1 MAALSLCLAVLSFGI
16 LFWIDD
22 LGAQYKFAKSP
33 SQLKPLRRRFAM
45 FEWLLRLRFIL
56 WLLYMV
62 IVGSQIAL
70 YLNSKQCLITP
81 APKLQEWATE
91 MYGKRTPPL
100 CSEYRL

>member
-1 MAALSLCLAVLSFGI
+1 
-16 LFWIDD
+16 
-22 LGAQYKFAKSP
+22 
-33 SQLKPLRRRFAM
+33 M